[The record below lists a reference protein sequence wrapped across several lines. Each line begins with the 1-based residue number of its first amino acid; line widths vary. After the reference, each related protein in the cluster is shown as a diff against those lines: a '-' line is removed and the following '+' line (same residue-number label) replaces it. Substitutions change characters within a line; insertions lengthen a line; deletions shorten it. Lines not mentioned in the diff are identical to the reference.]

1 MEGSLFLIQV
11 TETVL
16 FSKIGFY
23 SYNFYKN
30 KKSRYNMKSEKI
42 KETIFVIG
50 TYIFLLLFFYSFID
64 TNWSSE
70 KLDYFNPYIGA
81 LGLLVVV
88 GYIERSQTV
97 LSKKNP
103 VGISFILICIPHH
116 TTLFHSEINIVN
128 ILIVC

>member
-1 MEGSLFLIQV
+1 
-11 TETVL
+11 
-16 FSKIGFY
+16 
-23 SYNFYKN
+23 
-30 KKSRYNMKSEKI
+30 MKSEKI

-97 LSKKNP
+97 LSKEKSRRHLFHTYLYTP
-103 VGISFILICIPHH
+103 SHYLISFR
-116 TTLFHSEINIVN
+116 N
-128 ILIVC
+128 